1 MAIDRTENAVEMKSD
16 WERMA
21 AGEYYG
27 SRDAEIAA
35 AYVKGQEYLDELN
48 TIPNGQREQR
58 IAVLKKSWLKYES
71 GYVLSPVRWWYGHIE
86 FNGTAFIN
94 VDCILMDDAKISFGH
109 KVAVGPRCTFI
120 TVSHPL
126 ELNDRIRV
134 DKDDKITSTRNIAK
148 PIVIE
153 DGAWIAANVTVLPGV
168 TIGARSVI
176 GAGSVVTKSIP
187 PDVFAAGNPCRIIKK
202 LGSAKQLKR

>member
-1 MAIDRTENAVEMKSD
+1 VKSD
-16 WERMA
+16 WEKMA

-27 SRDAEIAA
+27 SRDPEIAD
-35 AYVKGQEYLDELN
+35 AYAKGQINLGDLN
-48 TIPNGQREQR
+48 SLPNEQREQR
-58 IAVLKKSWLKYES
+58 VAILKKSFLKYES

-86 FNGTAFIN
+86 FNGTVFIN

-126 ELNDRIRV
+126 ELNDRVRV
-134 DKDDKITSTRNIAK
+134 DADDKIISTRNIAK
-148 PIVIE
+148 AITVKE
-153 DGAWIAANVTVLPGV
+153 GVWIAANVTILPGV

-187 PDVFAAGNPCRIIKK
+187 PDVFAAGNPCRVIKK
-202 LGSAKQLKR
+202 IDNFL